1 MTILI
6 LTLGSRGDVQPY
18 LALGRGLEDAGHDV
32 TVSTSASFASFVR
45 NHGLSFHGLTDGFID
60 LMQATATGEAMEEL
74 ATFRGFV
81 RHAPR
86 LWRASINV
94 QRELNDDAWDAARAV
109 DPDLILYHPKMYIA
123 PHVAE
128 RLRVPCAIPFVI
140 PMCAPTSR
148 FPSPG
153 FPTID
158 VLPDRLA
165 RVYNR
170 LTYLFARGLT
180 QLATRGF
187 VRRWRRSVG
196 LDASPERTSLY
207 RQHTGAPAPIVY
219 GFSRHLVPR
228 PPDWPAHV
236 RIAGPWPLEKTS
248 NWSPPV
254 DLERFL
260 ADGPA
265 PVYVGFGSMRGRDP
279 RGLANVVIRALQAAG
294 VRGVL
299 SSGWGGL
306 EAEDLPADMIRVDD
320 VPHDWLFPRMR
331 AVVHH
336 GGAGTTHTGL
346 RAGRPTV
353 ICPFMADQPFWGRV
367 VRDRGLGP
375 APIRQVDLTVT
386 SLARAIRLAIN
397 DRAMQRDAAR
407 IGARMQQEKGIRRA
421 VELME
426 AVAEDARTG

>member
-1 MTILI
+1 
-6 LTLGSRGDVQPY
+6 
-18 LALGRGLEDAGHDV
+18 
-32 TVSTSASFASFVR
+32 
-45 NHGLSFHGLTDGFID
+45 
-60 LMQATATGEAMEEL
+60 
-74 ATFRGFV
+74 
-81 RHAPR
+81 
-86 LWRASINV
+86 
-94 QRELNDDAWDAARAV
+94 
-109 DPDLILYHPKMYIA
+109 
-123 PHVAE
+123 
-128 RLRVPCAIPFVI
+128 
-140 PMCAPTSR
+140 MCAPTSR

-180 QLATRGF
+180 QFATRHF

-207 RQHTGAPAPIVY
+207 RQHTGAPVPVVY

-228 PPDWPAHV
+228 PPDWPSHV
-236 RIAGPWPLEKTS
+236 QIAGPWPLERTAEL
-248 NWSPPV
+248 SPPA
-254 DLERFL
+254 DLDRFL
-260 ADGPA
+260 AEGPA

-279 RGLANVVIRALQAAG
+279 RGLADVVVRALQTAG

-346 RAGRPTV
+346 RASRPTV

-375 APIRQVDLTVT
+375 APIRQVDLDVT
-386 SLARAIRLAIN
+386 SLARAVRRATD
-397 DRAMQRDAAR
+397 DRAMQRNAAR
-407 IGARMQQEKGIRRA
+407 IGARMQQEKGVLRA
-421 VELME
+421 VELIE
-426 AVAEDARTG
+426 TLAEHARTG